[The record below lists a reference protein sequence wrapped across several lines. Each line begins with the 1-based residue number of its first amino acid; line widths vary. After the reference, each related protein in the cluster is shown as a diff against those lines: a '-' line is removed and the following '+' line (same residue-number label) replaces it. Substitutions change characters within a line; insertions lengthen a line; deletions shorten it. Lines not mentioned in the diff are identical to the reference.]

1 MITPCIAICRIDPDT
16 DICVGCLRTIEE
28 IEFWADMTE
37 EEQST
42 VVAELKTRK
51 TTQ

>member
-1 MITPCIAICRIDPDT
+1 MITPCITICQIDPIADV
-16 DICVGCLRTIEE
+16 CVGCLRTIEE

-37 EEQST
+37 EEQLS
-42 VVAELKTRK
+42 VISELKTRK